1 MTASMDPTTTTTTTA
16 TTASHLL
23 LSSRLLAHW
32 SQYLLTYLS
41 TVLIFK
47 RNTSGSGRKA
57 FDGIC
62 IYFRLLRHDQNKQKK
77 HKSFVDVLKAI
88 EDANHQAII
97 TFICKIY
104 SLQHLESVEAPARQ
118 DRSPSNET
126 CEQFDSLLATVVV
139 VQIYKL
145 CNRTISEILCFK
157 FKVISSL
164 RKDCIYQLYPTAK
177 RCSFSLKVI
186 DVTNLGKQDVVSQ
199 VTE

>member
-1 MTASMDPTTTTTTTA
+1 MVSFFLNCFVINFVIDTKKAFLLSCDSDRGFLRQSLMTASMDPTTTTTTA

-104 SLQHLESVEAPARQ
+104 SLQHLESVETPAR
-118 DRSPSNET
+118 
-126 CEQFDSLLATVVV
+126 
-139 VQIYKL
+139 
-145 CNRTISEILCFK
+145 
-157 FKVISSL
+157 
-164 RKDCIYQLYPTAK
+164 
-177 RCSFSLKVI
+177 
-186 DVTNLGKQDVVSQ
+186 
-199 VTE
+199 

>member
-1 MTASMDPTTTTTTTA
+1 MLCYQLCNRHEKAFLLSCDSDRGFLRQSLMTASMDPTTTTA

-104 SLQHLESVEAPARQ
+104 SLQHLESVEAPAR
-118 DRSPSNET
+118 
-126 CEQFDSLLATVVV
+126 
-139 VQIYKL
+139 
-145 CNRTISEILCFK
+145 
-157 FKVISSL
+157 
-164 RKDCIYQLYPTAK
+164 
-177 RCSFSLKVI
+177 
-186 DVTNLGKQDVVSQ
+186 
-199 VTE
+199 